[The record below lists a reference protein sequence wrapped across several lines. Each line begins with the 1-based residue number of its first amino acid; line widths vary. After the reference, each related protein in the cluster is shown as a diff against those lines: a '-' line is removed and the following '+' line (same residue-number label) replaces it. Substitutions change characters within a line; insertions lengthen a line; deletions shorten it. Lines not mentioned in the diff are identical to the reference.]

1 MTKHIKFKSKLAFL
15 VLARVK
21 GTTSQ
26 LSLKTW
32 LGFCNVGGGT
42 FVAFLALSLPRT
54 TPWHMLSFP
63 FQAKVKAASVFNT
76 IKFCYGT
83 QPN

>member
-32 LGFCNVGGGT
+32 LGFCNVGGDICC
-42 FVAFLALSLPRT
+42 FPCSKFAENN
-54 TPWHMLSFP
+54 PWHMLSFP

-83 QPN
+83 QTN

>member
-32 LGFCNVGGGT
+32 LGFCNVGGDICC
-42 FVAFLALSLPRT
+42 FPCSKFAENNPLAYAEFSISSKSKG
-54 TPWHMLSFP
+54 SFC
-63 FQAKVKAASVFNT
+63 FQ
-76 IKFCYGT
+76 YH
-83 QPN
+83 